1 MLKIRYIIVTNLL
14 FVGLLY
20 SSWNG
25 NIKFGHDT
33 NIMKYS
39 NQENSVSS
47 NMVKLSQAYSGKI
60 SNIFRRETKYKLS
73 IKNSIY
79 TLSQKSNYSYAIQLK
94 QPLGNYRYLSFNY
107 SYIDDIYLRKYI
119 DVDQGGVFGYIY
131 AYEEMHCYFD
141 NTKINVNYEF
151 PIDFPIMAITV
162 DSDGDLKL
170 IPAVNKKSKI
180 SISYLYETQF
190 YNKYFTEFDLEINGV
205 KIKYSNNMNLFRYS
219 ISLRSINAEN
229 ITLNDI
235 MVSTS
240 FADRGYLENSISLSL
255 KYEKSGFLLAFN
267 KRTFSSNIIEDHLHY
282 NRTHI
287 DAQYT
292 LWRSF
297 YLFGIKNKI
306 FLKNRVRSTSSNYNW
321 VEDLKTFDKY
331 NLEHVIYF

>member
-1 MLKIRYIIVTNLL
+1 MLKIRYIIFANLL

-20 SSWNG
+20 SGWNG

-39 NQENSVSS
+39 NQENPVSS
-47 NMVKLSQAYSGKI
+47 NMVQLSQTYSGKI
-60 SNIFRRETKYKLS
+60 SNFFQRETKYKLS

-107 SYIDDIYLRKYI
+107 SYIDDIYLRKHI
-119 DVDQGGVFGYIY
+119 DVDQGAFGYIY
-131 AYEEMHCYFD
+131 EGSHCYFD

-151 PIDFPIMAITV
+151 PI
-162 DSDGDLKL
+162 
-170 IPAVNKKSKI
+170 VNKRSKM

-219 ISLRSINAEN
+219 ISLKSINAKN
-229 ITLNDI
+229 ITSNDT

-240 FADRGYLENSISLSL
+240 GADRGYLENSINFSI
-255 KYEKSGFLLAFN
+255 KYERSGFSLAFN
-267 KRTFSSNIIEDHLHY
+267 KRVFSSYILEDHLHY
-282 NRTHI
+282 NRTHT
-287 DAQYT
+287 DTQYT
-292 LWRSF
+292 IWRSF

-306 FLKNRVRSTSSNYNW
+306 FLKNRLRNTSSNYNW

>member
-39 NQENSVSS
+39 NQENPVSS

-94 QPLGNYRYLSFNY
+94 HPLGNYRYLSFNY

-131 AYEEMHCYFD
+131 AYEEIHCYFD

-151 PIDFPIMAITV
+151 PIV
-162 DSDGDLKL
+162 H
-170 IPAVNKKSKI
+170 KKSKM

-190 YNKYFTEFDLEINGV
+190 YNKYFTEFDLEINGF

-292 LWRSF
+292 IWRSF